1 MDPTNSI
8 RTPLA
13 IALAAGLLAGCAST
27 QPDADFVPLFDGKTL
42 SGWRLVG
49 KTGDGYSVK
58 DGVIYCARG
67 GGGNLLSD
75 KEYADFIL
83 RLEFKL
89 ESGSNNGV
97 GIRAPLEGEPT
108 FLGMEIQ
115 MLDDNAPQY
124 ADRRP
129 AQYWGSMFDVGPA

>member
-1 MDPTNSI
+1 MKTMRSKYFLVSV
-8 RTPLA
+8 T
-13 IALAAGLLAGCAST
+13 ALTAGILSGCVST
-27 QPDADFVPLFDGKTL
+27 QNEAGFVSLFDGKSL
-42 SGWRLVG
+42 NGWKLVG
-49 KTGDGYSVK
+49 KTGDGYGVK

-97 GIRAPLEGEPT
+97 GLRAPLEGEPT
-108 FLGMEIQ
+108 FQGMEIQ
-115 MLDDNAPQY
+115 ILDDNAPQY
-124 ADRRP
+124 ADL
-129 AQYWGSMFDVGPA
+129 